1 MKPELVIVGGGIA
14 GISCAARAV
23 ADFSVTVLEAE
34 MQPGYHSSGRSAAVS
49 IEAYMNP
56 VVHALTLESSAYH
69 RAMGARPTRCCEV
82 ADASHAHLVD
92 EFIASWQGLCPDLH
106 EISPAE
112 MRAAV
117 PILGADVVHRVVVDP
132 NALALDPHGLL
143 EGFRRMLVAGGGR
156 VVGNARVSELEAVP
170 GGWRVRCGNKD
181 LQADI
186 LVNAAGAW
194 ADGLALL
201 AGARPLGLQPLRRT
215 AVLVDPAQD
224 VSAWPLV
231 HRAQGG
237 LYFKPEAGL
246 LMVSL
251 GDETPS
257 PPCDAQP
264 EELDI
269 AMTLARF
276 QQMTTL
282 VDSRP
287 VRSWAGLR
295 TFLPDRFPAVG
306 FDAKVKDFFWLVGQ
320 GGYGMQTAPALSQI
334 AVDLLAGRVSRF
346 TETLSPSRAFTGP
359 GV

>member
-1 MKPELVIVGGGIA
+1 MKPELVIIGGGIA

-23 ADFSVTVLEAE
+23 EDFSVTVLEAE

-56 VVHALTLESSAYH
+56 VVHALTLESAAYH

-82 ADASHAHLVD
+82 ADASHVHLVD
-92 EFIASWQGLCPDLH
+92 EFLSSWQGLCPDLH
-106 EISPAE
+106 EISPTE

-117 PILGADVVHRVVVDP
+117 PILRADAVHRVVVDP
-132 NALALDPHGLL
+132 NALALDPHGML
-143 EGFRRMLVAGGGR
+143 EGFRRVLVASGGR
-156 VVGNARVSELEAVP
+156 IISNARVSKLEAVP
-170 GGWRVRCGNKD
+170 GGWKVHYADRV
-181 LQADI
+181 LAADVV
-186 LVNAAGAW
+186 VNAAGAW
-194 ADGLALL
+194 ADEVALM
-201 AGARPLGLQPLRRT
+201 AGALPLGLQPLRRT
-215 AVLVDPAQD
+215 AVLVDAGQD
-224 VSAWPLV
+224 VSTWPLV

-257 PPCDAQP
+257 PPCDARP

-269 AMTLARF
+269 ATTMARF
-276 QQMTTL
+276 QEMTTL
-282 VDSRP
+282 ETSRP

-295 TFLPDRFPAVG
+295 TFLPDRIPAVG

-320 GGYGMQTAPALSQI
+320 GGFGMQTAPALSE
-334 AVDLLAGRVSRF
+334 AAASLLAGRGCQFADV
-346 TETLSPSRAFTGP
+346 LSPARGLSPP
-359 GV
+359 GS

>member
-1 MKPELVIVGGGIA
+1 
-14 GISCAARAV
+14 
-23 ADFSVTVLEAE
+23 
-34 MQPGYHSSGRSAAVS
+34 
-49 IEAYMNP
+49 
-56 VVHALTLESSAYH
+56 
-69 RAMGARPTRCCEV
+69 
-82 ADASHAHLVD
+82 
-92 EFIASWQGLCPDLH
+92 
-106 EISPAE
+106 

-117 PILGADVVHRVVVDP
+117 PILRDDAVHRVVVDP
-132 NALALDPHGLL
+132 NALALDPHGML
-143 EGFRRMLVAGGGR
+143 ERFRRVLVAGGGR

-170 GGWRVRCGNKD
+170 RGWRVRCGNKD
-181 LQADI
+181 LKADI

-194 ADGLALL
+194 ADELALL
-201 AGARPLGLQPLRRT
+201 AGVRPLGLQPLRRT

-257 PPCDAQP
+257 PPCDVQP

-276 QQMTTL
+276 QKMTTL

-306 FDAKVKDFFWLVGQ
+306 FDGKVKNFFWLVGQ
-320 GGYGMQTAPALSQI
+320 GGCGMQTAPALSE
-334 AVDLLAGRVSRF
+334 AAASLLAGRGCQFADV
-346 TETLSPSRAFTGP
+346 LSPARKLNPP
-359 GV
+359 GS